1 MEGLRPYPLYSVI
14 GRAYPKL
21 FTLNFSFFHSFLSV
35 YNYNYTPIF
44 NKFMN
49 CREINC
55 YIMPQIMNNYL
66 TENLKTVQEQ
76 NF

>member
-1 MEGLRPYPLYSVI
+1 M
-14 GRAYPKL
+14 
-21 FTLNFSFFHSFLSV
+21 V

-49 CREINC
+49 CYKINC

-66 TENLKTVQEQ
+66 TENLKTVQE
-76 NF
+76 